1 MADMSMKFK
10 LFGTDV
16 SASKSLEKVGRE
28 AGKTGGAFKHMGAT
42 AAGVF
47 GGLAIGSLVS
57 KVAAFGKESVDA
69 FANAARETKTLQR
82 YLGGTAEEASKLR
95 AAAHM
100 TGVSTEDL
108 ARGLGKMSRFAY
120 AGAIQLGQFNDKAA
134 AAAAKHKP
142 FHAALGKNAQ
152 MLKQLGV
159 DTINADGSMRSTNS
173 VLMDLADR
181 FKAMPNGIEKTNAVM
196 SIFGKSGMQL
206 LPFLNKGSEG
216 LKEFGI
222 EAEKTG
228 NVLSEKDLKATTEA
242 TMAKRHLHEAVEG
255 LQISIGRNLYPAF
268 TKVTLFM
275 SQHVVPVVK
284 SVLDFM
290 SRNKDIVGPL
300 AVAVGVLSGSLF
312 TFVKVMQ
319 IVTAVTKAWT
329 AVQKILDAELTLN
342 PIGLVI
348 VAIVALVAA
357 IVIAYKKSETF
368 RKIVQGALHGVAAAF
383 GFLKDAA
390 EAVFNWLK
398 PAFEF
403 IGKLFIGY
411 INGWING
418 INAIFTLLNKIPHI
432 KAFGHEVGFNLSM
445 IPLLGQP
452 GFASQSSM
460 DTQRTHHDFGLARSS
475 GVTVN
480 VNVAGSVTAERDL
493 ARTVRDHIAQGIRRR
508 GLSPS
513 ALGV

>member
-1 MADMSMKFK
+1 M
-10 LFGTDV
+10 LFR
-16 SASKSLEKVGRE
+16 S
-28 AGKTGGAFKHMGAT
+28 
-42 AAGVF
+42 
-47 GGLAIGSLVS
+47 
-57 KVAAFGKESVDA
+57 
-69 FANAARETKTLQR
+69 

-95 AAAHM
+95 AAGHM
-100 TGVSTEDL
+100 TGVSVEDL
-108 ARGLGKMSRFAY
+108 SRGLGKMSRFAY

-142 FHAALGKNAQ
+142 LHATLGKNAQ
-152 MLKQLGV
+152 MFKQMGV
-159 DTINADGSMRSTNS
+159 ETINADGSMRSTNS

-181 FKAMPNGIEKTNAVM
+181 FKAMPNGIEKTNAVL

-228 NVLSEKDLKATTEA
+228 NVLSEKDLKATTES
-242 TMAKRHLHEAVEG
+242 TMAKRQLHEAVEG

-275 SQHVVPVVK
+275 SQHVVPVVR

-290 SRNKDIVGPL
+290 SRNKAIIAPL
-300 AVAVGVLSGSLF
+300 AVVIGVLSGSLF
-312 TFVKVMQ
+312 AFVKVVQ

-329 AVQKILDAELTLN
+329 AVQRVLNAQLTLN
-342 PIGLVI
+342 PIGIWV
-348 VAIVALVAA
+348 VAIAALVAGL
-357 IVIAYKKSETF
+357 VLAYKKSETF

-390 EAVFNWLK
+390 AAVFDWLK
-398 PAFEF
+398 PAFKF
-403 IGKLFIGY
+403 VGDLFVGY
-411 INGWING
+411 INWWISGLNTVFG
-418 INAIFTLLNKIPHI
+418 LLNKIPHV
-432 KAFGHEVGFNLSM
+432 KAFGHDVGFNLSM

-452 GFASQSSM
+452 GFAAQSAV

-475 GVTVN
+475 GVTVT

-493 ARTVRDHIAQGIRRR
+493 ARTVRDHIAQGVRRR
-508 GLSPS
+508 GMSTA